1 MRTFPI
7 ILLLA
12 ASAAV
17 SSCAGSEDSV
27 TREEY
32 DALLQEYAELKTAG
46 EAQRQ
51 QFADQSVAMDGILQE
66 LTQVS
71 GRTVLLRSE
80 LEQGTARLTQV
91 EQIEDSIDEIK
102 RKLDQ
107 LDKVS
112 RENAQFRK
120 VVSSLRQ
127 VIQEKEQ
134 EIEELKAA
142 IQERDL
148 QIDAQRQTITEQHG
162 TIQSQNETISAQQEN
177 LRQAVQEQAKLL
189 YQAGQDF
196 EQLGDQS
203 PTVARRKDRAKVRD
217 LTLEMYEKAVL
228 YYSKA
233 QQSGYPE
240 ASFRITEVQEKMAA
254 LQTK

>member
-1 MRTFPI
+1 M
-7 ILLLA
+7 
-12 ASAAV
+12 SACGPA
-17 SSCAGSEDSV
+17 EDSV
-27 TREEY
+27 SREEY

-120 VVSSLRQ
+120 VIASLRQ

-142 IQERDL
+142 VQERDQ

-203 PTVARRKDRAKVRD
+203 PTVARRRDRAKVRD

-240 ASFRITEVQEKMAA
+240 ASFKITEVQEKIAA